1 MFVQLHCYYPT
12 TAIIS
17 VAKNNLTRIY
27 MKLLKTA
34 LPLEGMLCPVW
45 FSLRLEDPQPQDIR
59 TATQSP
65 VHGDGEAA
73 ATKASFPT
81 QWLLSHGK
89 NVNHR
94 NKILM

>member
-1 MFVQLHCYYPT
+1 
-12 TAIIS
+12 
-17 VAKNNLTRIY
+17 

-34 LPLEGMLCPVW
+34 LPLEGMLCSMQ
-45 FSLRLEDPQPQDIR
+45 FSLCLEDPQLQGQDIR

-65 VHGDGEAA
+65 VRGDGEAA
-73 ATKASFPT
+73 ATKASLPT

-89 NVNHR
+89 NVNHS